1 MNQKEQNTI
10 STKKID
16 STVNNEHNVGYP
28 DISKA
33 DTRTV
38 VIISLTLVTILFL
51 LSVFLPPSALKSSG
65 DATKQSQTS
74 TTIQDTKDSN
84 NNTEQTT
91 TEEPHL
97 ESTTEH
103 TTQDSS
109 SKLLDMG

>member
-1 MNQKEQNTI
+1 MNQKKQNTI
-10 STKKID
+10 SAKKID
-16 STVNNEHNVGYP
+16 SASNNEHKVGYP

-38 VIISLTLVTILFL
+38 VIISLALVTILFL
-51 LSVFLPPSALKSSG
+51 LSVFLPPSALKPSG

-74 TTIQDTKDSN
+74 ATVQDTRNSN

-91 TEEPHL
+91 TEEPHS
-97 ESTTEH
+97 ESTTEQ
-103 TTQDSS
+103 TTEDSS